1 MSPSRTFACALLLFA
16 AARAGRAANEPA
28 PLPPLLPWD
37 GQSRELAADA
47 GDPWITPCEESG
59 LTRTPSYDETVAWLA
74 RLAAAA
80 PEVEMTSI
88 GRSHEGRDVWLVIA
102 SADRAFTPRA
112 LKAAGKPTLFVQA
125 GIHSG
130 EIDGKDAG
138 MMLLRDLT
146 TRGTRREL
154 LAGANLLFLPI
165 LNVDGHERSSR
176 TNRINQ
182 RGPELQGWRTN
193 ARNLNLNRDYAKLDA
208 PEVRGLV
215 AALDQWDPDLYLDV
229 HVTDG
234 IDYQYDVTTG
244 FTGDHGWSPCCA
256 AWLRDVLTP
265 ACWRELEAWGHVPGP
280 LVFARDEADLGQ
292 GIVDWTPTPRFS
304 NGYGDARHL
313 PTLLVENHS
322 LKPFAQRV
330 LGTRVLLES
339 CMRVLAEQGGA
350 LRAAIS
356 KDRRRPQRVPLAWR
370 VPQGEAEKIA
380 FKGIAARVVA
390 SEVTGSSIVE
400 WLGQPIE
407 ATIPWQRMT
416 EPVEWV
422 APPAAYWIPPS
433 WPEVIERLALHGV
446 EMQVIHEPRE
456 LEVEMYRLS
465 GSKLG
470 EVPYEGHVTVTSSAA
485 VERRRQVFP
494 PGSARVATDQPLGVL
509 AVLLLEPASR
519 DSFFQWGFFLEVL
532 QRAEYFEAYALEP
545 LARRMLAEDAALAA
559 EFQKKLA
566 GDPEFASD
574 PRRRLE
580 FFYERSPYRDERWNL
595 YPVAR
600 EL

>member
-1 MSPSRTFACALLLFA
+1 MSAARLLACAVLLGA
-16 AARAGRAANEPA
+16 AASAARAAEEPA

-37 GQSRELAADA
+37 GRSRELAAEA

-59 LTRTPSYDETVAWLA
+59 LTRSPSYDETVAWLA

-80 PEVEMTSI
+80 PEVEMTSL
-88 GRSHEGRDVWLVIA
+88 GKSHEGRDVWLVIA
-102 SADRAFTPRA
+102 SAERAFTPRA
-112 LKAAGKPTLFVQA
+112 LKATDKPTLLVQA

-146 TRGTRREL
+146 VAGARREL

-165 LNVDGHERSSR
+165 LNVDGHERSSA
-176 TNRINQ
+176 TSRINQ
-182 RGPELQGWRTN
+182 RGPEVQGWRTN

-208 PEVRGLV
+208 PEMRALVR
-215 AALDQWDPDLYLDV
+215 ALDAWDPDLYLDV

-244 FTGDHGWSPCCA
+244 FTGVHGWSPCSA
-256 AWLRDVLTP
+256 VWLRDVLTP
-265 ACWRELEAWGHVPGP
+265 ACWRDLEAWGHVPGP
-280 LVFARDEADLGQ
+280 LIFARDEADLGQ

-322 LKPFAQRV
+322 LKPFARRV

-339 CMRVLAEQGGA
+339 CLRVLAEQGAA
-350 LRAAIS
+350 LRQAIAR
-356 KDRRRPQRVPLAWR
+356 DRRLPERVPLAWR
-370 VPQGEAEKIA
+370 IPEGEAEKIA
-380 FKGIAARVVA
+380 FKGIAARMAA
-390 SEVTGSSIVE
+390 SDVTGGSIVE
-400 WLGQPIE
+400 WLGEPLE
-407 ATIPWQRMT
+407 ASVPWLRMT
-416 EPVEWV
+416 EPVDWV
-422 APPAAYWIPPS
+422 QPPAAYWVPPS

-446 EMQVIHEPRE
+446 EMQVLREARE
-456 LEVEMYRLS
+456 LEVDMYRLS
-465 GSKLG
+465 GAKLG
-470 EVPYEGHVTVTSSAA
+470 EAPYEGHVTVTAA
-485 VERRRQVFP
+485 AARERRRQVFP
-494 PGSARVATDQPLGVL
+494 PGSVRVATNQPLGVL

-545 LARRMLAEDAALAA
+545 LARRMLAADAALAA
-559 EFQKKLA
+559 EFEKKLA
-566 GDPEFASD
+566 EDPEFARD
-574 PRRRLE
+574 ARRRLE
-580 FFYERSPYRDERWNL
+580 FFYEKSPYRDERFNL

-600 EL
+600 EP